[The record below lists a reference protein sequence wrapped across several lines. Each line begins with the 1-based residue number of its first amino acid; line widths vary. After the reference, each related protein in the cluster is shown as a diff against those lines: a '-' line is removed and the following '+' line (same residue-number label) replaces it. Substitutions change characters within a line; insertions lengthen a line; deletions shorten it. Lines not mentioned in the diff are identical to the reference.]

1 MANICSVNCEIE
13 SFEDKNKISKFF
25 DFISDSRMTDIPI
38 SDVCEEFGINK
49 SKISNLRA
57 SIVYSDES
65 ESKFDIDSAWSA
77 PIDFINS
84 LESVL
89 NCSIKWC
96 SSEPGCGV
104 FETNDS
110 EFKHFDKYEIVIDD
124 DYHYAK
130 TDEDAVSIINDIL
143 LPNTNPPKINSLSD
157 FNNEMYKDIN
167 EERNVIIREFI
178 VV

>member
-1 MANICSVNCEIE
+1 MANICSVNCEIV

-25 DFISDSRMTDIPI
+25 NFISDSRMEDIPI
-38 SDVCEEFGINK
+38 LNVCEEFGINK
-49 SKISNLRA
+49 NKISNLRA
-57 SIVYSDES
+57 SIVYSE
-65 ESKFDIDSAWSA
+65 ELEFKFDIDSAWST

-89 NCSIKWC
+89 DCSIKWC
-96 SSEPGCGV
+96 SSEPGCGI

-110 EFKHFDKYEIVIDD
+110 EFEYFDKYEIVIDD

-130 TDEDAVSIINDIL
+130 TDEDAVSIINGIL
-143 LPNTNPPKINSLSD
+143 LSNTSLPKINSLSD
-157 FNNEMYKDIN
+157 FDNEIYQDIN
-167 EERNVIIREFI
+167 EERNVIIREFT

>member
-1 MANICSVNCEIE
+1 MANICSVNCEIV

-25 DFISDSRMTDIPI
+25 DFISDSRMKDIPI
-38 SDVCEEFGINK
+38 LSVCEEFGIDK
-49 SKISNLRA
+49 SKMSNLRA
-57 SIVYSDES
+57 SITYSE
-65 ESKFDIDSAWSA
+65 ELEFKFDIDSAWSA

-89 NCSIKWC
+89 DCSIKWC

-110 EFKHFDKYEIVIDD
+110 EFEYFDKYEIAIDD

-130 TDEDAVSIINDIL
+130 TDEDAISIINDIL
-143 LPNTNPPKINSLSD
+143 LSNTSLPKINSLSD
-157 FNNEMYKDIN
+157 FNNEIYQDIN